1 MEKML
6 LAMKEKQA
14 VNRNLLLR
22 NLQHKVYY
30 IEETID
36 Y

>member
-14 VNRNLLLR
+14 VNCNLLR
-22 NLQHKVYY
+22 NLQHKIY